1 MEICSKII
9 PTFNSS
15 KNSENQNTRKTYIVT
30 VVDNNHKVNKN
41 DHNKNDT
48 QINKMIT
55 ATTTW
60 NNKNYHHQFPKLK
73 KYFVWFKQRCSNRY
87 IPFQGYWYEHLDTV
101 DSGEWTYMWILGP
114 MWALMAPIELELT
127 ERQNEHQILAWMGD
141 RTMVCG
147 IFPWKLFLCENNS
160 LVRQHLPT
168 QRSSCH
174 PLSLDSSHTK
184 TFHIVLNQGLCVS
197 MLSYCTEVVWVKK
210 KICHGW
216 TLSHTEGGDSLVGL
230 FPSSAELYIHCSEF
244 GILSLITLWA
254 I

>member
-1 MEICSKII
+1 M
-9 PTFNSS
+9 
-15 KNSENQNTRKTYIVT
+15 
-30 VVDNNHKVNKN
+30 
-41 DHNKNDT
+41 
-48 QINKMIT
+48 
-55 ATTTW
+55 
-60 NNKNYHHQFPKLK
+60 
-73 KYFVWFKQRCSNRY
+73 WFKKGHSNRY

-168 QRSSCH
+168 QRSFCH